1 MGRITTGNRWVN
13 TGDDGAGSQVYERNQ
28 QAGDPG
34 DITPEMT
41 KAELQAELEARGLPK
56 TGTKEELLERL
67 AQ

>member
-1 MGRITTGNRWVN
+1 MATKTHGERWITSVN
-13 TGDDGAGSQVYERNQ
+13 EAGDTVYERNQ